1 MLLKALYVLPA
12 RVPGP
17 AGGGL
22 DAHVAAAVFDR
33 QQTVHS
39 KQSTELETFANKSE
53 LPSLTYIQAYC
64 DIVGLIMKS
73 VSTDGLVPSM
83 FPGAQHNYMPGRYA
97 VLCPARARLL
107 VRGWGLGTRLA
118 AAREAPDEIA
128 HARFDHF
135 MVSSVFLHNRAQ
147 NISREL
153 DILCHRSCS
162 CSLVSQASHVFV
174 QHSY

>member
-64 DIVGLIMKS
+64 DIVGLITKS

-83 FPGAQHNYMPGRYA
+83 FPA
-97 VLCPARARLL
+97 LS
-107 VRGWGLGTRLA
+107 
-118 AAREAPDEIA
+118 I
-128 HARFDHF
+128 HARP
-135 MVSSVFLHNRAQ
+135 LR
-147 NISREL
+147 
-153 DILCHRSCS
+153 
-162 CSLVSQASHVFV
+162 SLVSSPRAPPRERVGSGDET
-174 QHSY
+174 SRCARSTG